1 MPSFANDFVF
11 EFVTLLVILDPI
23 ATIPIF
29 LAVTAGL
36 ERRKS
41 LQIAAYA
48 LGISFLILLF
58 FIVVGQHL
66 LEALKIPMA
75 TFQLAGSIVL
85 LLFALK
91 MILGQLGEDAAAIP
105 AEATALERAVYPL
118 AIPGI
123 AGTGAILT
131 VVMLTDNNTRSIGEQ
146 ATTTGIL
153 LLCIA
158 IFFGVF
164 AAARLIYRLVGK
176 PGVEVISRVFGLILA
191 SLAVKNI
198 ITAIKLSFGLT

>member
-1 MPSFANDFVF
+1 MTAFTHDFVY
-11 EFVTLLVILDPI
+11 EFVTLLVILDPV

-36 ERRKS
+36 DRRKS
-41 LQIAAYA
+41 LQIAGYA
-48 LGISFLILLF
+48 LGVSFLVLLF
-58 FIVVGQHL
+58 FILLGQHL

-85 LLFALK
+85 LLFALR
-91 MILGQLGEDAAAIP
+91 MIMGKLSEDAASIP
-105 AEATALERAVYPL
+105 AEATPLERSIYPL

-123 AGTGAILT
+123 AGTGSMLT
-131 VVMLTDNNTRSIGEQ
+131 VVLLTDNNTRSFGEQ
-146 ATTTGIL
+146 AITTGIL
-153 LLCIA
+153 ALCVT

-164 AAARLIYRLVGK
+164 AAAGFIHRVIGR
-176 PGVEVISRVFGLILA
+176 PGIEVISRVFGLVLA
-191 SLAVKNI
+191 SLAVKNL

>member
-1 MPSFANDFVF
+1 MSAFAHDFLY

-23 ATIPIF
+23 ATIPIY
-29 LAVTAGL
+29 LTVTAGL
-36 ERRKS
+36 ARKQS
-41 LQIAAYA
+41 LLVAAYA
-48 LGISFLILLF
+48 LGVSFLILLF
-58 FIVVGQHL
+58 FILVGQHM
-66 LEALKIPMA
+66 LEALKITMP

-85 LLFALK
+85 LIFALR
-91 MILGQLGEDAAAIP
+91 MILGKLSEDAAAIP
-105 AEATALERAVYPL
+105 KDATALERAVFPL

-131 VVMLTDNNTRSIGEQ
+131 VVLLTDNNTRSYAEQ

-153 LLCIA
+153 VLAMAL
-158 IFFGVF
+158 FFGVF
-164 AAARLIYRLVGK
+164 AAAGLIYRLIGR

-191 SLAVKNI
+191 SLAVKNL

>member
-1 MPSFANDFVF
+1 MSAFAHDFLY

-36 ERRKS
+36 DRRKS
-41 LQIAAYA
+41 LLIAAYA

-91 MILGQLGEDAAAIP
+91 MILGQLSEDAAAIP

-118 AIPGI
+118 AIPGV

-198 ITAIKLSFGLT
+198 ITAIKLSFGLA